1 MVAHGLQ
8 LLNHLYTRSLD
19 AAGGDVFGR
28 VRVDVGDE
36 SGERR
41 TTIGAGG
48 RVNNLVALCQ
58 KEERRKR

>member
-8 LLNHLYTRSLD
+8 LLDHLYTRSLD

-28 VRVDVGDE
+28 VRVDVGNE

-41 TTIGAGG
+41 MSIAAG
-48 RVNNLVALCQ
+48 R
-58 KEERRKR
+58 